1 MDRYY
6 EQEVDFDFGRK
17 LRRYHSRWIIE
28 RTFSWLHN
36 CRRLITRQKY
46 YPESPKSFVHF
57 GLSVRH
63 P

>member
-46 YPESPKSFVHF
+46 YN
-57 GLSVRH
+57 
-63 P
+63 